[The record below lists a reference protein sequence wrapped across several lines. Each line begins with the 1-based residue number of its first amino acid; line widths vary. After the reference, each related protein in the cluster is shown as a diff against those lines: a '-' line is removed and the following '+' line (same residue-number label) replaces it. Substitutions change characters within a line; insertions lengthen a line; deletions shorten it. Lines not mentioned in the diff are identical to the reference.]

1 MIDRIGEKI
10 EQFKNKVLK
19 DLKLVKYWRL
29 IVLDEGPML
38 QDFKIKPGKYYFHK
52 GIRFTLPGD
61 NLGRIAPALK
71 LVTNLVQA
79 GSAVVGFPVKLEK
92 VFQCLENINIGDLGA
107 MYDNFK
113 LEDDAVKNAN
123 IYKSDANSVQKE
135 LSTLVD
141 DEISRKHLLNSREH
155 LKNAIEQI
163 CPSWQKQLIDDG
175 LYRIYNLSEGLGY
188 YVSKFY
194 FDQVREGKV
203 AGYKI
208 KD

>member
-1 MIDRIGEKI
+1 MCQRPCSFLSQKPND
-10 EQFKNKVLK
+10 FVLK
-19 DLKLVKYWRL
+19 QQKKEASKQTSGKKK
-29 IVLDEGPML
+29 IV
-38 QDFKIKPGKYYFHK
+38 YT
-52 GIRFTLPGD
+52 IRRGD

-113 LEDDAVKNAN
+113 IEEDAVKNAN

-155 LKNAIEQI
+155 LKNAVEQI
-163 CPSWQKQLIDDG
+163 CPSWQKQLISQR
-175 LYRIYNLSEGLGY
+175 L
-188 YVSKFY
+188 
-194 FDQVREGKV
+194 
-203 AGYKI
+203 
-208 KD
+208 